1 MTKKKEEAVS
11 GSKEQRPEGQENA
24 RQESGRE
31 MMTAMEE
38 EKILDVMKKMTKK
51 LLGKVEIESCRPCD
65 VEDGQKEK
73 ASARVVTNSADAS
86 REHLSDHER
95 RDTSV
100 TIQQEQ
106 VDTSSRR
113 SKETGATRGIQTRRC
128 EGAARSRRC

>member
-51 LLGKVEIESCRPCD
+51 LLGKVEIESCCPYD
-65 VEDGQKEK
+65 VEYGK
-73 ASARVVTNSADAS
+73 ASARSCDSRHESADAS
-86 REHLSDHER
+86 REHRSDHAR
-95 RDTSV
+95 RDH
-100 TIQQEQ
+100 
-106 VDTSSRR
+106 DA
-113 SKETGATRGIQTRRC
+113 TGTVGYV
-128 EGAARSRRC
+128 ESEK